1 MLTWWVCAAAPADA
15 RQPADAVDRPGGESD
30 PIDCWWRTDRSA
42 VHVGEHF
49 TLTLTCGVLDTPE
62 ARVIADR
69 DRLDPAALD
78 LTPFEIIGGTR
89 HDDIEAPPRRY
100 FQYSYTL
107 RLFGD
112 DHFGRDVDI
121 PSIPI
126 TYAIETAGVSA
137 TRGRDQL
144 YLLPALPVRM
154 LSLVPATAADIQ
166 DASPETFGDID
177 RRALRATGE
186 LTAAGVLFAL
196 AAVLAGLA
204 VVRVARPRIAAAER
218 GLLPPGDILRRCIR
232 EAMRV
237 KSEAGRVGWT
247 PELIGHALTVLRISG
262 ALALGRPVAQHVAG
276 ASVAAQDGQLAI
288 RKGPLS
294 TQRVVI
300 SGAATAAGIDAVLAD
315 AGSKRT
321 RPAQPV
327 GRVLMDPPIQ
337 TLIEL
342 SESLRL
348 FTAARYGRS
357 NDVDGAALDAS
368 LDSAIGAL
376 RRLYEMQQWR
386 TRTVDAASR
395 AVERMKA
402 LWAR

>member
-1 MLTWWVCAAAPADA
+1 MLTWCVCAAALADA
-15 RQPADAVDRPGGESD
+15 RQLADAVDRPGGESN

-49 TLTLTCGVLDTPE
+49 TLTLTCGVMDTSE
-62 ARVIADR
+62 ARVAADR

-126 TYAIETAGVSA
+126 TYNIETSGVTA

-154 LSLVPATAADIQ
+154 LSLVPVTASDIQ
-166 DASPETFGDID
+166 DASPDTFGDID
-177 RRALRATGE
+177 RRALRADGE
-186 LTAAGVLFAL
+186 LTAAGVLFTLAAAL
-196 AAVLAGLA
+196 AALA
-204 VVRVARPRIAAAER
+204 VVRVARPRLAAAER
-218 GLLPPGDILRRCIR
+218 GLLAPGDILRGCIR
-232 EAMRV
+232 EAIRV
-237 KSEAGRVGWT
+237 KSEAGRAGWT
-247 PELIGHALTVLRISG
+247 PELIGRALTVLRIAG
-262 ALALGRPVAQHVAG
+262 ALALGRPVAQQMADGRVAP
-276 ASVAAQDGQLAI
+276 QDGQLAI
-288 RKGPLS
+288 RKGALS
-294 TQRVVI
+294 AQRVVI
-300 SGAATAAGIDAVLAD
+300 SGAATAAGISARLAIPD
-315 AGSKRT
+315 DGT
-321 RPAQPV
+321 
-327 GRVLMDPPIQ
+327 LDPRLRWALTQ
-337 TLIEL
+337 L
-342 SESLRL
+342 SESLRV
-348 FTAARYGRS
+348 FAATRYSRHS
-357 NDVDGAALDAS
+357 DVDGAALDAG
-368 LDSAIGAL
+368 LDSAIEAL

-386 TRTVDAASR
+386 TRTIDAASR

-402 LWAR
+402 VWAR